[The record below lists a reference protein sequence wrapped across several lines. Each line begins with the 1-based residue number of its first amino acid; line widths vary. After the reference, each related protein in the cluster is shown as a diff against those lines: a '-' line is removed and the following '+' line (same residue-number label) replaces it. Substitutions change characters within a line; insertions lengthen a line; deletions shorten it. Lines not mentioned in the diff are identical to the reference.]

1 MPHSPKRRR
10 AEEEANDSC
19 CRRGAAE
26 PSAGDSRRHKAASS
40 SPTPTTNVALK
51 KQRRRDDKKKAS
63 RLRRRLAESES
74 SSSSAMSLS
83 FLAEQAAAAAE
94 SVAALINAQA
104 NQRNARHGNND
115 ATAAAAGSGD
125 PLLIASMR
133 NTFTYESLAF
143 MIRQINFDSAASK
156 SVSAPPCA
164 STSSEGASPKVA
176 PADDAP
182 VARER
187 RMSLTP
193 ELMRRVAGYLT
204 VRPVQQSDVRV
215 VGCSSHDRRHPLES
229 CLTPAD
235 STWWISGPQT
245 MIHGR
250 GREYVEFRL
259 CPAGYRESCRR
270 LSSFSLRIPPL
281 PMGPLSVRE
290 FELQGRVERFHA
302 AGVTTDTSSSSS
314 SFSYRTL
321 ALTTPSAVQNVS
333 GWQDFV
339 LQEPADVS
347 VVRIVCLSNQISR
360 FMEDAANANSTSG
373 PILPLVATPFDQ
385 VGFYSIRFA

>member
-1 MPHSPKRRR
+1 MPNSPKRRR
-10 AEEEANDSC
+10 LEEANDSC
-19 CRRGAAE
+19 LPGAAGAKE
-26 PSAGDSRRHKAASS
+26 ADHRGRNKAA
-40 SPTPTTNVALK
+40 TNVVLK
-51 KQRRRDDKKKAS
+51 KRRDDKKAS
-63 RLRRRLAESES
+63 RLRRRLAESDS
-74 SSSSAMSLS
+74 SSMSLS

-94 SVAALINAQA
+94 SVAALINNAQS
-104 NQRNARHGNND
+104 QRNPRNGGD
-115 ATAAAAGSGD
+115 RATAAHNDG

-133 NTFTYESLAF
+133 NSFTYESLAF

-156 SVSAPPCA
+156 SASALPQSAPA
-164 STSSEGASPKVA
+164 SSEGAPTK
-176 PADDAP
+176 DDAP
-182 VARER
+182 AARER
-187 RMSLTP
+187 RKSLTP

-215 VGCSSHDRRHPLES
+215 IGCSSHDRRHPLES

-250 GREYVEFRL
+250 GREYVEFQI
-259 CPAGYRESCRR
+259 CPAGGHESCRR

-290 FELQGRVERFHA
+290 FELQCRVERFHA
-302 AGVTTDTSSSSS
+302 AGGATNVSTS

-333 GWQDFV
+333 GWQDFF